1 MDDRHRWSARY
12 FFFQL
17 QRTSLAFNVGCST
30 VELLVPNSANN
41 RRLCLH
47 KLYNHALFNT
57 IKRVLPLMWEYSC
70 SSSKTLVAVK
80 SSLHSVLLRWGGTV
94 LLCCIIYCFVF
105 PSQTVSEE
113 VLGLPDV
120 IILCTTMESKNRGIH
135 TCRKAMRISKRLDHQ
150 RKNISPMLESK
161 FYIYQWLMWLISL
174 IRTQQ
179 CLSPFS
185 SKNRIS

>member
-1 MDDRHRWSARY
+1 MPDAFFDQGSHVWGNEFVRSTKTISQLWKTCNKRQSHCTDLDFRQTEQVTDFSRFSVSRMSLTIFRLTVFTRHTWTLGTAEVQDIN

-80 SSLHSVLLRWGGTV
+80 SSLYSVLLRWGGTV

-105 PSQTVSEE
+105 PS
-113 VLGLPDV
+113 
-120 IILCTTMESKNRGIH
+120 
-135 TCRKAMRISKRLDHQ
+135 
-150 RKNISPMLESK
+150 
-161 FYIYQWLMWLISL
+161 
-174 IRTQQ
+174 
-179 CLSPFS
+179 
-185 SKNRIS
+185 

>member
-1 MDDRHRWSARY
+1 MEFSAWCVFWSRKPCLREWICTFNKDNLTTLENMQQKAKSLHRFRFPTNRTSHWLFPVVSRMSLTIFRLTVFTRHTWTIGTAEVQDF

-47 KLYNHALFNT
+47 KLYNHALINT

-80 SSLHSVLLRWGGTV
+80 SSLHSVLLRWGVPYFYAASFT
-94 LLCCIIYCFVF
+94 
-105 PSQTVSEE
+105 
-113 VLGLPDV
+113 
-120 IILCTTMESKNRGIH
+120 
-135 TCRKAMRISKRLDHQ
+135 ISFSHHRPYLKR
-150 RKNISPMLESK
+150 
-161 FYIYQWLMWLISL
+161 
-174 IRTQQ
+174 
-179 CLSPFS
+179 C
-185 SKNRIS
+185 